1 MKSKLIRIFDINIS
15 LVLLLI
21 LSGLIIIIYS
31 SIFLFNGRPV
41 IYQQSRV
48 GYQGKQFKILKFRT
62 MKNKILKNENERL
75 TKIGKFIRRLSL
87 DEIPQFINVLKG
99 EMSIVGPRPLP
110 KIIEKNNYRIKE
122 VKEKCVARYYRN
134 VSNKLYWKKKKN

>member
-87 DEIPQFINVLKG
+87 DEIPQFINVLK
-99 EMSIVGPRPLP
+99 
-110 KIIEKNNYRIKE
+110 
-122 VKEKCVARYYRN
+122 EKCLCCA
-134 VSNKLYWKKKKN
+134 